1 MEDNNQLTVPP
12 HRTHPKKKSSTERDG
27 SSGNKASLSDSV
39 SFPSDNI
46 TPNDTTPDGFVL
58 LPDKDKSPKQTLK
71 RTISDDLLSRYK
83 DTTFVPPPPS
93 KVAWAPKPHDPVII
107 DIKPAPKT
115 DDAEFP
121 ALKNNKDQKK
131 PRKQAKPAS
140 PKSPQRL
147 TETQFAQ
154 FKARKPS
161 SSGCTICGKSSK
173 SCMCVCPICNGMSL
187 DCDCDIKT
195 INKVLSG
202 VSVAEALAAVEKDK
216 NTAKKDAADERKAG
230 DLKSALSPE
239 TLKSMY
245 KIGFTAETAKQEYES
260 WSVAEAEIMFSDH
273 KKICAAYFNYKNSLA
288 KLQSLDR
295 RVDHK
300 HRRDVGRRFYL
311 TDHFPNFY
319 FRAVD
324 KTLDVFGLLLM
335 IHHVGLFMWDTY
347 WTEFSFTYYFYTMF
361 LVLFWHL
368 LFTGVRKLLRL
379 RSGTYIV
386 AEQCFFYPE
395 SAPTPTSQYEVREG
409 TYRANHWWIIP
420 IPSIYR
426 YFYPDKSFLKKRNKW
441 LLDYHSDTGGKKF
454 EVDLKLKKTIDLFI
468 RNVKDVRS
476 GKDADYDMLHA
487 SEFGFKAHIIR
498 SVYFDKSE
506 SGDGIMSYIDDIITE
521 EVVSGPIIA
530 NALGSAI
537 ANHRKF
543 DDVELHVR
551 RGVSLAAKSTNVDP
565 GQLYM
570 KGKIFGS
577 TYIAL
582 WLASRVY
589 VAEHE
594 SQPLSRDSF

>member
-1 MEDNNQLTVPP
+1 MEDDIIKNGSPAQDSSEKRSPP
-12 HRTHPKKKSSTERDG
+12 PSSDG
-27 SSGNKASLSDSV
+27 SSGNKASLPV
-39 SFPSDNI
+39 SPIIPSASSN
-46 TPNDTTPDGFVL
+46 PNNTKTDDFVIVPDG
-58 LPDKDKSPKQTLK
+58 DKPPPQPLVRNLSQE
-71 RTISDDLLSRYK
+71 LLSAYK
-83 DTTFVPPPPS
+83 DTSFNAQQKP
-93 KVAWAPKPHDPVII
+93 AWVKKPDEAVVI
-107 DIKPAPKT
+107 DIKPVKADP
-115 DDAEFP
+115 AFP
-121 ALKNNKDQKK
+121 ALKDAATKK
-131 PRKQAKPAS
+131 PSRKKTQKPAE
-140 PKSPQRL
+140 KSPQRL
-147 TETQFAQ
+147 TDKQFAQ
-154 FKARKPS
+154 FKARKHT
-161 SSGCTICGKSSK
+161 SSGCTICGQSSR
-173 SCMCVCPICNGMSL
+173 SCKCVCPVCDGMSL
-187 DCDCDIKT
+187 DCDCDLKL

-202 VSVAEALAAVEKDK
+202 TTVADALAAVEKDK
-216 NTAKKDAADERKAG
+216 ITAKKDADDDRKAS
-230 DLKSALSPE
+230 DLKSSLSPE

-273 KKICAAYFNYKNSLA
+273 KRICASYFTYKNSLA

-300 HRRDVGRRFYL
+300 HRRQTSRRFYL
-311 TDHFPNFY
+311 TDHFPNIY
-319 FRAVD
+319 FRFTD
-324 KTLDVFGLLLM
+324 KALDVFGLLIM
-335 IHHVGLFMWDTY
+335 AHHIGVFMWETY
-347 WTEFSFTYYFYTMF
+347 WSEFSFLYYFYTMF
-361 LVLFWHL
+361 LVLFWHII
-368 LFTGVRKLLRL
+368 FQGTRKLLRL
-379 RSGTYIV
+379 RIGTYIV

-395 SAPTPTSQYEVREG
+395 SESPPTSQYELRAG
-409 TYRANHWWIIP
+409 AYRANHWWIIP

-426 YFYPDKSFLKKRNKW
+426 YFYPDMAYRKKCNKW
-441 LLDYHSDTGGKKF
+441 LLDYHSDTRDKKF
-454 EVDLKLKKTIDLFI
+454 NVEFGLKKTIDLFI

-498 SVYFDKSE
+498 SVFFDKSE
-506 SGDGIMSYIDDIITE
+506 SGDGIVSYVDDIITE
-521 EVVSGPIIA
+521 EIVSGPIIA

-565 GQLYM
+565 GELYM

-594 SQPLSRDSF
+594 SKPLSRDSF